1 MLLVENGWV
10 GYFLETW
17 LELLQKKLSFMLIE
31 IFLLPSLPFD
41 SDMSGIELLKLKFIS
56 FSYVVGYFVGLI
68 LVEAFKTFL
77 SVMFFFLLESNELTT

>member
-10 GYFLETW
+10 GYFLDTW

-31 IFLLPSLPFD
+31 IFLLPSLTFD

-68 LVEAFKTFL
+68 LVEALKNFL

>member
-1 MLLVENGWV
+1 MLMEYGWA
-10 GYFLETW
+10 GYFLEAW

-31 IFLLPSLPFD
+31 IFLLPSLPFG

-68 LVEAFKTFL
+68 LVEALKTFL
-77 SVMFFFLLESNELTT
+77 SVMFFFLLESKELTT